1 MSQNHCVKH
10 TACPNCKRSG
20 NDNGNDNLAVY
31 SDGSSFCF
39 RCGYF
44 ETTTGIRKL
53 KQAVSMASGRSR
65 KPVRELQLPSDV
77 TDELSQ
83 CATRF
88 LGQYALTENDAKRHT
103 ILWSEYNQ
111 RLIFPYFDDT
121 GLLAW
126 QGRHL
131 GNEEGKAKWFSQ
143 GNLQE
148 VVHLVGNRNSRICV
162 VVEDIVSAIKVAHCS
177 KVCVNP
183 LFGSHISVKR
193 ILQLRYFFDTLVI
206 WLDDDV
212 KTKVVKFAST
222 AQSLGLDTK
231 VVLTS
236 EDPKA
241 LNDVQISDILNQK
254 LTKEYL
260 ND

>member
-10 TACPNCKRSG
+10 TACPNCKRNG

-44 ETTTGIRKL
+44 ETSKGLQRL
-53 KQAVSMASGRSR
+53 KQIVSMASGRSR

-77 TDELSQ
+77 TDELPQ

-88 LGQYALTENDAKRHT
+88 LGQYALTENDTRRHT

-126 QGRHL
+126 QGRYL
-131 GNEEGKAKWFSQ
+131 GTEEGKAKWFSQ
-143 GNLQE
+143 GDLQD

-162 VVEDIVSAIKVAHCS
+162 VTEDIVSAIKVAHYS

-193 ILQLRYFFDTLVI
+193 ILQLRLLFDTLVI

-222 AQSLGLDTK
+222 AQSLGLNTK

-241 LNDVQISDILNQK
+241 LCDYVIAEILDGK
-254 LTKEYL
+254 LYDSTREG
-260 ND
+260 